1 MMDHR
6 DDWPDGLLEADLDS
20 AEDLEPSARQSA
32 ERMVRDA
39 RNMDAVM
46 TTMARRMSEK
56 LPAAD
61 LGQVAPPRGRT
72 AWKRWTL
79 GPLAAA
85 AAVAALILVPGDGTE
100 QGGGPDPSAG
110 APRTPSMM
118 AEMDVEADGPFVVF
132 PTNNPDIAVV
142 WLLNPKESE

>member
-1 MMDHR
+1 MDHR
-6 DDWPDGLLEADLDS
+6 DDWPDGLLEGDLDS
-20 AEDLEPSARQSA
+20 VEDMEPTARESA
-32 ERMVRDA
+32 ERIARDA
-39 RNMDAVM
+39 RNMDAVLTAM
-46 TTMARRMSEK
+46 VQQMGGR

-61 LGQVAPPRGRT
+61 LGHTTPPRRPT

-100 QGGGPDPSAG
+100 QSGGPDNSAG

-118 AEMDVEADGPFVVF
+118 ADMDVEAAGPFVVF
-132 PTNNPDIAVV
+132 PTDNPDIAVV

>member
-20 AEDLEPSARQSA
+20 AEDMEPSARRSA
-32 ERMVRDA
+32 ERIARDA
-39 RNMDAVM
+39 RNMDAVL
-46 TTMARRMSEK
+46 TVMAQRMSDK
-56 LPAAD
+56 LPAVD
-61 LGQVAPPRGRT
+61 LGQVAPPLRRT
-72 AWKRWTL
+72 AWGRWTL

-100 QGGGPDPSAG
+100 QRGGPDNSAG

>member
-6 DDWPDGLLEADLDS
+6 DDWPNGLLEVDLDS

-32 ERMVRDA
+32 ARIARDV
-39 RNMDAVM
+39 RNMDAVL
-46 TTMARRMSEK
+46 TAMAQQMSQK
-56 LPAAD
+56 PPAMD

-72 AWKRWTL
+72 AWRRWTL

-100 QGGGPDPSAG
+100 QSGGPDPSAG

-118 AEMDVEADGPFVVF
+118 AEMDVEAEGPFVVF

-142 WLLNPKESE
+142 WLLNPKESD